1 MSTPE
6 NSSDQLPVNT
16 QETGSTEPVKKG
28 KKLLKSG
35 RDPIEV
41 GKATQIKKGER
52 RNPSGRPKKKLIASA
67 YEHIGRC
74 EVPKEMLVKLGIN
87 RKKLTFAELAAMG
100 MYRKFAEGNVE
111 VAREVRLAVDGP
123 DEELQPQLAGP
134 QLEFGRLSLEDG
146 SAREQLT
153 VVTAR
158 FRERIAKR
166 REALTID
173 ADSGTAER

>member
-1 MSTPE
+1 MS
-6 NSSDQLPVNT
+6 V
-16 QETGSTEPVKKG
+16 
-28 KKLLKSG
+28 
-35 RDPIEV
+35 
-41 GKATQIKKGER
+41 
-52 RNPSGRPKKKLIASA
+52 
-67 YEHIGRC
+67 
-74 EVPKEMLVKLGIN
+74 
-87 RKKLTFAELAAMG
+87 AELAAMG